1 VTAPMRTLAA
11 AVMAAAI
18 LFPFAATAQ
27 SPIIIKF
34 SHVVAPDTPKGNPH
48 LVSVPKVRSEPEH
61 RKRCCRALAL
71 KSTSA
76 PEGQAAAK
84 FLDRHARSRPA
95 TEQPKKSCRANSES
109 KRKNRP
115 KEAPKPRLLRQSALS
130 AFELLESGSREPRG

>member
-1 VTAPMRTLAA
+1 MTAPMRTLAA

-84 FLDRHARSRPA
+84 FLDRHARSRPGA
-95 TEQPKKSCRANSES
+95 DNGTPCVAGRV
-109 KRKNRP
+109 RRWD
-115 KEAPKPRLLRQSALS
+115 APHLLA
-130 AFELLESGSREPRG
+130 EPRKPA